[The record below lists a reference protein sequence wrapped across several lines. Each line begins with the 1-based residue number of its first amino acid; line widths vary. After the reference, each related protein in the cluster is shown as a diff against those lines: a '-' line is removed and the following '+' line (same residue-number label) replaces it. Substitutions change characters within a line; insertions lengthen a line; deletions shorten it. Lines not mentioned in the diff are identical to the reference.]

1 MFDDAAAL
9 FMYNLTDIYGV
20 DNWVKWEPRFDEMVW
35 ALRDDVERVTE
46 Q

>member
-1 MFDDAAAL
+1 MFDEAPAL

-35 ALRDDVERVTE
+35 AYEMKWNE
-46 Q
+46 